1 MWKNQSLHG
10 LHLHFAVPFPVPW
23 MELIEM
29 EFLRK
34 GKQKGWAQQLQNAY
48 EAEYMNWSSAVTFS

>member
-1 MWKNQSLHG
+1 
-10 LHLHFAVPFPVPW
+10 